1 MNLEEIWKWL
11 KGKRNTFFAEAATAF
26 VLIAVLGV
34 AGITAGRSGIAKS
47 SEVESVR
54 AKAEANKVEE
64 QEQENAEKKQ
74 CFVPHRG
81 HHRDGQN
88 VAQHV
93 VDEDIQPD
101 GKEQNRRHAAG
112 EEPPERAAIAAA
124 GENGAIDFVEHGT
137 FDPACPFLG

>member
-74 CFVPHRG
+74 ETQTRPG
-81 HHRDGQN
+81 DT
-88 VAQHV
+88 A
-93 VDEDIQPD
+93 
-101 GKEQNRRHAAG
+101 
-112 EEPPERAAIAAA
+112 
-124 GENGAIDFVEHGT
+124 
-137 FDPACPFLG
+137 